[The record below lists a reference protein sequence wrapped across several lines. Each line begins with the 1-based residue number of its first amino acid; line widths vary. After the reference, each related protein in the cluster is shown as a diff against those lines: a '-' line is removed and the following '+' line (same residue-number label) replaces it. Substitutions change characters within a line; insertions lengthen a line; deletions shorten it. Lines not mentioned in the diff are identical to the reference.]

1 MSTGSDPVD
10 KVGRLP
16 AAEGAKELG
25 MRWRV
30 VAVLCAGRVALAQ
43 MKSRMKVKMEAMAAA
58 VEVEAIEVEAAE
70 VETAEMEAAAKVDAI
85 GNKAAGMEAAEIAGL
100 EAEEGR
106 CRWQRV
112 SGMLEG
118 RSRDFRGLRV
128 AMKVQQL
135 KVARELELEEYHMEW
150 LEQYKG
156 TEAAKKAEQQF
167 GEERRRRRQQVL
179 TG

>member
-43 MKSRMKVKMEAMAAA
+43 MKSRMKVKMEAMAAE
-58 VEVEAIEVEAAE
+58 VEVEAVEVRQHAE
-70 VETAEMEAAAKVDAI
+70 VETAEMEAAAEVDAI
-85 GNKAAGMEAAEIAGL
+85 GNKAAGMEAAETAGL

-106 CRWQRV
+106 GKWQRV
-112 SGMLEG
+112 SGMVEG

-128 AMKVQQL
+128 AI
-135 KVARELELEEYHMEW
+135 R
-150 LEQYKG
+150 
-156 TEAAKKAEQQF
+156 
-167 GEERRRRRQQVL
+167 
-179 TG
+179 